1 MEDNKVDEIINEVE
15 EGFVETEKDVS
26 EVVSNIKEDVS
37 KITEDIKEIPEA
49 VSSTVSSAA
58 ATIKSKVT
66 EIKEDIKADIKAAT
80 SSSSANGQCGC
91 PYSLNGEYSLCYHFK
106 KIINVLEKNPCFGCT
121 KDIVLWTDL
130 IQSAILFV
138 IVNLVFVLVC
148 CFKYSVVS
156 LFGYTAFAITASS
169 ILFHVVS
176 LILTKYAQ
184 GITID
189 NAVTEQLKT
198 LSFHVHESVV
208 EKQVSNLY
216 ELINVIGGIAKDV
229 FGCKSVYLSAQFAIL
244 FYGIAC
250 FGKCMSLATIV
261 YVGFLTAFIVPRLY
275 LEKKEFFDQQCAKV
289 SAIGKEALNKLH
301 SFIPMPSSKKT
312 N

>member
-1 MEDNKVDEIINEVE
+1 MEDNKVEVDEIISEVE
-15 EGFVETEKDVS
+15 EGFVETEKEVA
-26 EVVSNIKEDVS
+26 EVVSNIKEDVQ
-37 KITEDIKEIPEA
+37 KIKEDIKEIPEA
-49 VSSTVSSAA
+49 VSSTVSNAA
-58 ATIKSKVT
+58 STIKSKVN
-66 EIKEDIKADIKAAT
+66 EIKEDIKSATST
-80 SSSSANGQCGC
+80 SSSGC
-91 PYSLNGEYSLCYHFK
+91 PYALNGEYSLCTQVK
-106 KIINVLEKNPCFGCT
+106 KVISVLEKNPCFGCT

-138 IVNLVFVLVC
+138 IVNLVFLLVC

-169 ILFHVVS
+169 ILFHVIS

-184 GITID
+184 GITLD

-216 ELINVIGGIAKDV
+216 ELVNVIGGIAKDV
-229 FGCKSVYLSAQFAIL
+229 FGCKSVYLSAQFAIV

-250 FGKCMSLATIV
+250 FGKCLSLATIF
-261 YVGFLTAFIVPRLY
+261 YSGFLIAFIVPRLY
-275 LEKKEFFDQQCAKV
+275 LEKKEFFDQQCAKI